1 MSEQTSVAGYSDE
14 QGNSGSPEGGFHKFG
29 AAVRKVVADKK
40 AAKADFLLKQAA
52 DALAAGALVTS
63 GVFGTST
70 VEIYEN
76 GFVRVASVRE
86 GVNATQTESITKD
99 TPYERLRSIK
109 FGQPQEGQQSGA
121 NSPLESTIGPVAASL
136 LKGGAGLFKAT
147 APGLAVAGV
156 AHLASNGARKS
167 FLTIATDRAIHTL
180 TNQVHNGFMNTS
192 NKGHN
197 EVGLALEAAG
207 NSVLGSVGNVQPGGT
222 VAAQPS
228 GAVQPQ
234 EATQSA
240 GAPTLSSRLREL
252 AELHNE
258 GILSDDE
265 FSAAKATLLAGL

>member
-1 MSEQTSVAGYSDE
+1 MSEQASVAELSDE
-14 QGNSGSPEGGFHKFG
+14 QGNSGSAEGGFQKLG
-29 AAVRKVVADKK
+29 AKVRKVVADKK
-40 AAKADFLLKQAA
+40 AAKADFLRKQAA

-63 GVFGTST
+63 GVFGTSS

-76 GFVRVASVRE
+76 GFVRVASVAE
-86 GVNATQTESITKD
+86 GVAASQAQSITKD

-109 FGQPQEGQQSGA
+109 FGQPQEGQESGA
-121 NSPLESTIGPVAASL
+121 NSALEATIGPVAASL
-136 LKGGAGLFKAT
+136 LKGGTGLFKAT

-180 TNQVHNGFMNTS
+180 TNQVHNGLMNTS
-192 NKGHN
+192 KKGHN

-207 NSVLGSVGNVQPGGT
+207 NSVLGSVNNVQPGG
-222 VAAQPS
+222 VAVPQPP
-228 GAVQPQ
+228 GEPQPK

-240 GAPTLSSRLREL
+240 DAPSLSTRLREL
-252 AELHNE
+252 ADLHNE